1 MEWNKEKTLFFI
13 QLIKERPVIWDV
25 SSSDHKIKNK
35 KQDAI
40 KEIASVFGITAKEVL
55 AKWTSLRGQYN
66 REKKKVTGLKTGSGA
81 EDVYISKWFAYEE
94 ISNMICFNIPQNSVS
109 NLQDDMVST
118 YFFTLII
125 LFNILIPTSINLLGY
140 LVCCLI
146 PSPQSTSSSL
156 LATPTPP
163 PATPT
168 PPPATPTPPPATP
181 TPPPATPPL
190 PAPTALPP
198 PSKFPN
204 KKRNRNTAL
213 YSEAMSTLKAIK
225 ERQPSSTDLDDVT
238 SFGVYVAAQLKKF
251 RPIEQSKLKL
261 DIQTLFYNCEV
272 ANLNH
277 RSTTSTS
284 DYSDYSCEL
293 LENPESPMTLNDT
306 EPNTS
311 FYGQSDIHEVQST
324 INKQPSIQIAG
335 TSVCV
340 QPDLRQSKPM
350 QSSAMLS
357 PSNNALPTYCPL
369 NTVIGLSND
378 GHLIRESKPSQY
390 NNLEELPAVF
400 IIDNKTIVR
409 PSSSSAQ
416 MENTEICDQ
425 ETTEAIDYLL
435 KFNK

>member
-66 REKKKVTGLKTGSGA
+66 REKKVTGLKTGSGA

-109 NLQDDMVST
+109 NLQDDM
-118 YFFTLII
+118 
-125 LFNILIPTSINLLGY
+125 
-140 LVCCLI
+140 I

-168 PPPATPTPPPATP
+168 PPPATPL
-181 TPPPATPPL
+181 PL